1 MTLAISTFNKRPLR
15 WSQENANT
23 VCFVDE
29 LWNRRIE
36 VPATHVFGDSTVTLT
51 ADFAYSID
59 GYQDDLVI
67 SFQQYL
73 LHVIETSEG
82 YDVLSLTTSEEDL
95 LAAYQ
100 NM

>member
-1 MTLAISTFNKRPLR
+1 MTHATLKFNKRPLR

-23 VCFVDE
+23 VGFVDE

-36 VPATHVFGDSTVTLT
+36 VPATHVFGESTVTLT
-51 ADFAYSID
+51 ADFAYEID

-67 SFQQYL
+67 SFQQFL
-73 LHVIETSEG
+73 LHVIESSEG
-82 YDVLSLTTSEEDL
+82 YEVISLTTSEADL
-95 LAAYQ
+95 LTAYR